1 MQVEIKQVDVIS
13 ITKICFVLYAI
24 LGLVIGVI
32 YVFMALLLG
41 SFLDY
46 AVAQE
51 DIGLL
56 RVAATGF
63 GFLLVPLLALFYG
76 CVGAIGGLFF
86 GLFYNV
92 ISKAIGGIRLV
103 ASGDDACFPKTS
115 IE

>member
-13 ITKICFVLYAI
+13 ITKILFVLYAI
-24 LGLVIGVI
+24 LGLIIGVI
-32 YVFMALLLG
+32 YVFMALMLG

-46 AVAQE
+46 ASAEE
-51 DIGLL
+51 DLGLL
-56 RVAATGF
+56 RIAASGF
-63 GFLLVPLLALFYG
+63 GLLLVPLLALFYG
-76 CVGAIGGLFF
+76 CIGAIGGLLF

-103 ASGDDACFPKTS
+103 VSGDDACSPETS